1 MLFSKLT
8 ANDAISTFYNE
19 RNMIMKRYFID
30 CRKHPSD
37 VNCSVALSADTK
49 EELLEAVVQH
59 GTKVHGYEDTPEF
72 REQIIK
78 EFTEMGPPA

>member
-1 MLFSKLT
+1 MLFSKLPT
-8 ANDAISTFYNE
+8 TYISFTFNNE

-30 CRKHPSD
+30 CRKNHSD
-37 VNCSVALSADTK
+37 VKCTVALSADTK

-72 REQIIK
+72 REQIVK
-78 EFTEMGPPA
+78 EF